1 MKIFY
6 PHPYKCLVW
15 DYRNANVEAIN
26 PVIESFNL
34 KKAFDDNDI
43 HAQVSLFN
51 EALLNIFSNF
61 IPNRTKTFT
70 DSDPSWMTEDI
81 KNKIKFKNNLY
92 RQYMRHQT
100 QISSLLK
107 VEDLPIEISN
117 LITKSKKNC
126 YQRINTKSN
135 DPLPI
140 KPIGWY

>member
-26 PVIESFNL
+26 PVIESFNW

-92 RQYMRHQT
+92 RQYMRHQK

-107 VEDLPIEISN
+107 VEDLRIEISN
-117 LITKSKKNC
+117 LITKSNKNC
-126 YQRINTKSN
+126 YQRINTKLN